1 MSSTKPIPIPMDIG
15 RCDVTIA
22 WATGWKFTAK
32 GHCKGI
38 FFGAIDANAVG
49 HAKLGSLYDCKFY
62 PPAKDEDIQ
71 ACYNERQG

>member
-1 MSSTKPIPIPMDIG
+1 MG
-15 RCDVTIA
+15 YR
-22 WATGWKFTAK
+22 WEFTAK